1 MDCLNQQNL
10 KKLKEAIS
18 LNVYKRNTVSLGEKE
33 RLKEERFCENRT
45 TKSFI
50 IDVLYCI
57 KYTPEVVL
65 DSKINLK

>member
-33 RLKEERFCENRT
+33 RLKESFCENRT

-50 IDVLYCI
+50 IDILYCI

>member
-10 KKLKEAIS
+10 KKLKEAIWLS
-18 LNVYKRNTVSLGEKE
+18 VCKRNIVSLGEKE
-33 RLKEERFCENRT
+33 RLKERFCENRT

-50 IDVLYCI
+50 IDVWYCL
-57 KYTPEVVL
+57 KHTPEVVQ